1 MTNQIIK
8 RGQADYSPAVE
19 SGPDVQPETSI
30 EVPRRIGFAM
40 LFAVFGLFGVWAI
53 FAPISGAVLAPG
65 QVTVKSYKKII
76 QHLEGG
82 IVSGLEVGNGD
93 RVEAGDILLKL
104 DDTQSL
110 ALLGVATAQHVNLKA
125 QESRLIAESK
135 ELSSIDFPSLWSE
148 NLPKYSSEID
158 SQNAIFRSRRYAREG
173 SIEVLTQRA
182 DQLQSQ
188 IIGLEAL
195 KDSKNTLA
203 ASYSNELAD
212 VRALLNQGFS
222 DIAILRSV
230 ERNLA
235 TFEGEAADL
244 TAKIAANR
252 IAISETRLQIL
263 QINRE
268 FQNEVVNTLADVQA
282 RLKDISERMIALQD
296 IVSRTDIKAPAG
308 GIVNG
313 LAVHT
318 AGEVIIAGSPIAEI
332 VPVTEELILEARVP
346 ITDIDRVYPSQ
357 EARIRFSSFGSSTP
371 NIIGT
376 VLTISAD
383 AYLDEANR
391 SSYYLARIEVPP
403 EEIAELG
410 ELELLPG
417 MPAEAFITTES
428 RTLVQYLFK
437 PFSNAIARS
446 FIED

>member
-1 MTNQIIK
+1 MTNQISK
-8 RGQADYSPAVE
+8 RGQAENLPTGK
-19 SGPDVQPETSI
+19 SGSDDQSDVSI
-30 EVPRRIGFAM
+30 EIPRKIGFAM
-40 LFAVFGLFGVWAI
+40 LFSVFGLFGLWAI

-82 IVSGLEVGNGD
+82 IVSNLEVGNGD
-93 RVEAGDILLKL
+93 KVKAGDILLKL

-110 ALLGVATAQHVNLKA
+110 ALLGVATAQYVNLRA

-135 ELSSIDFPSLWSE
+135 RQATIDFPGPWSGKE
-148 NLPKYSSEID
+148 QKYRSEID
-158 SQNAIFRSRRYAREG
+158 SQSAIFQSRRETRDG

-188 IIGLEAL
+188 ITGLEAL
-195 KDSKNTLA
+195 KESKSTLA
-203 ASYSNELAD
+203 ASYSQELED
-212 VRALLNQGFS
+212 VRSLLSQGFS
-222 DIAILRSV
+222 DIAVLRSV

-235 TFEGEAADL
+235 TFEGEAAEL
-244 TAKIAANR
+244 TARISASR
-252 IAISETRLQIL
+252 IAIGETRLQIL
-263 QINRE
+263 QISRE
-268 FQNEVVNTLADVQA
+268 FQNDVVNTLADVQA
-282 RLKDISERMIALQD
+282 RLKDVNERIIALQD
-296 IVSRTDIKAPAG
+296 VVSRTNIKAPAG
-308 GIVNG
+308 GIVNS
-313 LAVHT
+313 LNVHS

-332 VPVTEELILEARVP
+332 VPVTEELIIEAQVP
-346 ITDIDRVYPSQ
+346 INDIDRVYPNQ

-371 NIIGT
+371 NIFGT

-383 AYLDEANR
+383 AYVDEANR
-391 SSYYLARIEVPP
+391 YSYYLARIEVLP
-403 EEIAELG
+403 EGIAELG

-437 PFSNAIARS
+437 PFSNALARS

>member
-8 RGQADYSPAVE
+8 RGQADYFPADE
-19 SGPDVQPETSI
+19 SGPDVQSETSI

-40 LFAVFGLFGVWAI
+40 LFAVFGLFGLWAI

-65 QVTVKSYKKII
+65 QVAVKSYKKII

-82 IVSGLEVGNGD
+82 IVGALEVGNGD

-110 ALLGVATAQHVNLKA
+110 ALLGVATAQHINLRA

-135 ELSSIDFPSLWSE
+135 GLSSIDFPSLWSE
-148 NLPKYSSEID
+148 NAPKYSSEID
-158 SQNAIFRSRRYAREG
+158 SQNAIFRSRRVAREG

-182 DQLQSQ
+182 DQLESQ
-188 IIGLEAL
+188 ITGQEAL
-195 KDSKNTLA
+195 KESKNTLA
-203 ASYSNELAD
+203 ASYANELAD
-212 VRALLNQGFS
+212 VQALLSQGFS

-244 TAKIAANR
+244 SAKISANR
-252 IAISETRLQIL
+252 IAIGETRLQIL

-268 FQNEVVNTLADVQA
+268 FQNEVVNSLADVQM
-282 RLKDISERMIALQD
+282 RLKDVNERIIALQD
-296 IVSRTDIKAPAG
+296 VVSRTNIKAPAG
-308 GIVNG
+308 GIVNS
-313 LAVHT
+313 LVVHT

-346 ITDIDRVYPSQ
+346 INDIDRVYPNQ
-357 EARIRFSSFGSSTP
+357 EARIRFSSFGNSAP
-371 NIIGT
+371 NIFGT

-383 AYLDEANR
+383 AYVDEANR

-403 EEIAELG
+403 EGLTELG

-437 PFSNAIARS
+437 PFSNALARS